1 MYMYFGYNKKF
12 AILQVISWYPE
23 SLYLRDVP
31 LNSDVN
37 DVLEKFTIVYYDR
50 FTSKY
55 TGRITFLHTSTSNMS
70 LDELIEESFG
80 IIKGS
85 DVIIAVCF
93 SSSLNLAHKCNSAGC
108 NSVLVLDGNMKNHQP
123 VCKAQDAG
131 YVKYGGLPGM
141 HNNAIWWQ

>member
-1 MYMYFGYNKKF
+1 MFHGCLVGLHNKF

-37 DVLEKFTIVYYDR
+37 DVLEKFTSVYYDC
-50 FTSKY
+50 FTTKY
-55 TGRITFLHTSTSNMS
+55 TGKITFLHTSTSNMS

-93 SSSLNLAHKCNSAGC
+93 HP
-108 NSVLVLDGNMKNHQP
+108 H
-123 VCKAQDAG
+123 
-131 YVKYGGLPGM
+131 
-141 HNNAIWWQ
+141 

>member
-1 MYMYFGYNKKF
+1 MYIYFGYNNKF
-12 AILQVISWYPE
+12 AILQVISWNPE

-37 DVLEKFTIVYYDR
+37 DVLEKFTIVYYDC

-55 TGRITFLHTSTSNMS
+55 TGKITFLHTSTSNMS

-93 SSSLNLAHKCNSAGC
+93 GPH
-108 NSVLVLDGNMKNHQP
+108 
-123 VCKAQDAG
+123 
-131 YVKYGGLPGM
+131 
-141 HNNAIWWQ
+141 